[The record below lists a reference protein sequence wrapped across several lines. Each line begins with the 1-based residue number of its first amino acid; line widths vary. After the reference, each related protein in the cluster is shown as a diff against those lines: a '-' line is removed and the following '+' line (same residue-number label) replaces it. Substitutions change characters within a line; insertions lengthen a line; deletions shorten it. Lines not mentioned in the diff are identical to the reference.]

1 MKENKK
7 LIKDVLKK
15 TLNREDKFENLVLNL
30 ALKKMAGAKD
40 DAAGVF
46 YSKKQK
52 RVIMAS
58 KTLEGVYDIPEG
70 TETIDDNAFWGCA
83 YVEEIK
89 IPQTVTRIGNE
100 AFARCMSLKK
110 LVIPASVKTLGYNPF
125 IDLNSHIV
133 DCQSPHFVIENKLMY
148 SADQKTLIAC
158 LADTAMVIIPKT
170 VEQISD
176 FAFTR
181 RRNLKKVVI
190 PDTVKAIG
198 SDAFS
203 DCDSLEEIVIPASVS
218 TIEGHAF
225 AYCDKL
231 KKITFLG
238 VVEHVA
244 RTTIS
249 NCESLKKIIV
259 PEGASK
265 HYIKQLHVPLEL
277 EDIVMENVK
286 KGDKHVEV
294 SEE

>member
-30 ALKKMAGAKD
+30 ALKKMAGAKE

-58 KTLEGVYDIPEG
+58 KTLEGVYDLPEG
-70 TETIDDNAFWGCA
+70 TETINDNAFWGCA

-125 IDLNSHIV
+125 IDLNSHVV

-158 LADTAMVIIPKT
+158 LTDTAMVIIPKT

>member
-30 ALKKMAGAKD
+30 ALKKMTGAKE

-58 KTLEGVYDIPEG
+58 KTLEGVYEIPEG

-89 IPQTVTRIGNE
+89 IPETVTRIGNE

-125 IDLNSHIV
+125 IDLNSHVV

-158 LADTAMVIIPKT
+158 LTDAAMVIIPKT

-225 AYCDKL
+225 AECDKL
-231 KKITFLG
+231 KKITFFG

-286 KGDKHVEV
+286 KGEKHVEV

>member
-125 IDLNSHIV
+125 IDLNSHVV

-158 LADTAMVIIPKT
+158 LTDTAMVIIPKT

>member
-1 MKENKK
+1 
-7 LIKDVLKK
+7 
-15 TLNREDKFENLVLNL
+15 
-30 ALKKMAGAKD
+30 
-40 DAAGVF
+40 
-46 YSKKQK
+46 
-52 RVIMAS
+52 MAS
-58 KTLEGVYDIPEG
+58 KTLEGVYEIPEG

-89 IPQTVTRIGNE
+89 IPETVTRIGNE

-125 IDLNSHIV
+125 IDLNSHVV
-133 DCQSPHFVIENKLMY
+133 DCQSPHFVIENKLLY

-158 LADTAMVIIPKT
+158 LTDAAMVIIPKT

-277 EDIVMENVK
+277 EDIVIENVK

>member
-133 DCQSPHFVIENKLMY
+133 DCQSPHFVIEN
-148 SADQKTLIAC
+148 
-158 LADTAMVIIPKT
+158 
-170 VEQISD
+170 
-176 FAFTR
+176 
-181 RRNLKKVVI
+181 
-190 PDTVKAIG
+190 
-198 SDAFS
+198 
-203 DCDSLEEIVIPASVS
+203 
-218 TIEGHAF
+218 
-225 AYCDKL
+225 
-231 KKITFLG
+231 
-238 VVEHVA
+238 
-244 RTTIS
+244 
-249 NCESLKKIIV
+249 
-259 PEGASK
+259 
-265 HYIKQLHVPLEL
+265 
-277 EDIVMENVK
+277 
-286 KGDKHVEV
+286 
-294 SEE
+294 

>member
-1 MKENKK
+1 M
-7 LIKDVLKK
+7 
-15 TLNREDKFENLVLNL
+15 
-30 ALKKMAGAKD
+30 
-40 DAAGVF
+40 
-46 YSKKQK
+46 
-52 RVIMAS
+52 
-58 KTLEGVYDIPEG
+58 
-70 TETIDDNAFWGCA
+70 FWGCA

-125 IDLNSHIV
+125 IDLNSHVV
-133 DCQSPHFVIENKLMY
+133 DCQSPHYVIENKLLY
-148 SADQKTLIAC
+148 SADQKKLIAC
-158 LADTAMVIIPKT
+158 LTDAAMVIIPKT

-190 PDTVKAIG
+190 PDTVKTIG

-225 AYCDKL
+225 AECDKL

-277 EDIVMENVK
+277 EDIVIENVK

>member
-30 ALKKMAGAKD
+30 ALKKMAGAKE

-125 IDLNSHIV
+125 IDLNSHVV

-158 LADTAMVIIPKT
+158 LTDVAMVIIPKT

-277 EDIVMENVK
+277 EDIVIENVK

>member
-30 ALKKMAGAKD
+30 ALKKMAGAKE

-158 LADTAMVIIPKT
+158 LTDTAMVIIPKT